1 MSPTTKPIINW
12 EALQNLIQPPMPDQG
27 SGGPNW
33 DRVAPM
39 YNMMA
44 EMERSYTY
52 NQINCF
58 DTNAGDTVLDIG
70 CGPGRIAC
78 IMAERA
84 KSVTALDMYPK
95 MLEYCSA
102 NAAARGLLNVTPRL
116 LNWHNAEL
124 GKNIEQ
130 HDIVIASRSVGMWDI
145 RKLNAFA
152 KKYAVLVCWANAPSI
167 PPILNELFAGTSAE
181 VPGKGRPSG
190 WREDRRVGYN
200 AVWNMVYDLGAD
212 PNIRIVTDGFTKDFG
227 SYEEAYDWLR
237 QLMPFEDQYLPV
249 FQENLNPYLA
259 QTKDGIVT
267 FRRETKT
274 YVLWWKPVLLPLDD

>member
-1 MSPTTKPIINW
+1 MKPIINW
-12 EALQNLIQPPMPDQG
+12 EGLQSFIHPPMPDQG
-27 SGGPNW
+27 PGAPNW
-33 DRVAPM
+33 DHTAPM

-52 NQINCF
+52 DQVNCF
-58 DTNAGDTVLDIG
+58 DTNPEDTVLDIG
-70 CGPGRIAC
+70 CGPGRVTCA
-78 IMAERA
+78 MAERA

-95 MLEYCSA
+95 MLEYCRA
-102 NAAARGLLNVTPRL
+102 NADARGLSNVTPRL
-116 LNWHNAEL
+116 LNWLDAQL

-152 KKYAVLVCWANAPSI
+152 RKYAVLICWANAPSI
-167 PPILNELFAGTSAE
+167 PPILNELFSGTSTDTGTE
-181 VPGKGRPSG
+181 RRLPG

-212 PNIRIVTDGFTKDFG
+212 PNIRIVTDGFTKDFNG
-227 SYEEAYDWLR
+227 YDEAYAWLR
-237 QLMPFEDQYLPV
+237 QLQPFDDAYLSV
-249 FQENLNPYLA
+249 FKKNLEPYL
-259 QTKDGIVT
+259 TRKDNGTVT

-274 YVLWWKPVLLPLDD
+274 YVLWWKPVPLDE